1 MNIGIIG
8 CGFTADHYLY
18 CLKWHPF
25 LKVVGATDRDPE
37 RASKFCNLHSVKL
50 YPNLEALLADD
61 SITMVLNLTSSTS
74 HYETS
79 KACLNAGKHLFTE
92 KPLATDFSQAKEL
105 VQLAEAKGLHF
116 SAAPCNLLGETAQT
130 LWRAL
135 RKKEIGEVHL
145 VLAELDD
152 GPFHLA
158 EPHLWR
164 SDSGAPYDYGEEFRV
179 GVTVEHSAYYLSL
192 FAAFF
197 GPAKTITP
205 FAACL
210 WPDRPISSEERLNIT
225 APDFSVA
232 CITFESGVVARLTCS
247 LVSPF
252 NHELKIIGDT
262 GVITVNE
269 CWNYSAPV
277 YLDRFSS
284 LRYRAERYAITKE
297 HPVIK
302 NLLGKHPR
310 VYPPVRKASIR
321 KRYARYH
328 MDYGRGIADLARA
341 IKEQRSPRIPADFC
355 LHLTEL
361 GLAIQHAEPTPYQ
374 VTTTFKPLQPLDDA
388 GLRELIPPRW

>member
-1 MNIGIIG
+1 MQIGIVG
-8 CGFTADHYLY
+8 CGFTADHYLF
-18 CLKWHPF
+18 CLKWHPS
-25 LKVVGATDRDPE
+25 LKVIGATDRDQE
-37 RASKFCNLHSVKL
+37 RASAFCKHHSLKQ
-50 YPNLEALLADD
+50 YPTLEALLADGSVD
-61 SITMVLNLTSSTS
+61 MVLNLTNSTS

-92 KPLATDFSQAKEL
+92 KPLATDFAQAKEL
-105 VQLAEAKGLHF
+105 VQLAEAKGLYF
-116 SAAPCNLLGETAQT
+116 SAAPCNILGETAQT

-135 RKKEIGEVHL
+135 RNKEIGEVHL

-164 SDSGAPYDYGEEFRV
+164 SESGAPYDYREEFKV

-192 FAAFF
+192 FTAFF
-197 GPAKTITP
+197 GPAKTVTP

-210 WPDRPISSEERLNIT
+210 WPDRPISPDERLRVT
-225 APDFSVA
+225 TPDFSVA

-247 LVSPF
+247 LISPF
-252 NHELKIIGDT
+252 DHELKIIGDT
-262 GVITVNE
+262 GVITVHE

-277 YLDRFSS
+277 YLDKFSP

-297 HPVIK
+297 HPTIK

-310 VYPPVRKASIR
+310 VYPPVRRANIK
-321 KRYARYH
+321 KRNARYH
-328 MDYGRGIADLARA
+328 MDYGRGIADMAQA
-341 IKEQRSPRIPADFC
+341 IQEQRALRIPADFC

-361 GLAIQHAEPTPYQ
+361 GLAIQRADPTTYR
-374 VTTTFKPLQPLDDA
+374 VTTTFKPLLPLDDA
-388 GLRELIPPRW
+388 ALEELIPPRW

>member
-8 CGFTADHYLY
+8 CGFTADHYLF

-25 LKVVGATDRDPE
+25 LKVIGAADRDQQ
-37 RASKFCNLHSVKL
+37 RAATFCSHHAIRQ
-50 YPNLEALLADD
+50 YPSLEEMLADD
-61 SITMVLNLTSSTS
+61 NIQMVLNLTNSTS

-92 KPLATDFSQAKEL
+92 KPLATDFAQAQQL
-105 VQLAEAKGLHF
+105 VQLADAKGLYF

-130 LWRAL
+130 LWKAL
-135 RKKEIGEVHL
+135 RKREIGDVHV

-158 EPHLWR
+158 EPNTWR
-164 SDSGAPYDYGEEFRV
+164 SESGAPYDYREEFKV

-205 FAACL
+205 FSACV
-210 WPDRPISSEERLNIT
+210 WPDRPVSPGERLSLT
-225 APDFSVA
+225 TPDFSVA

-252 NHELKIIGDT
+252 NHELKIVGDT

-284 LRYRAERYAITKE
+284 LRYRAERYAISKE
-297 HPVIK
+297 HPFIK
-302 NLLGKHPR
+302 NLLSKHPR
-310 VYPPVRKASIR
+310 VYPPVRKANIR

-328 MDYGRGIADLARA
+328 MDYGRGIADLAHA
-341 IKEQRSPRIPADFC
+341 IENHRPPRLPADFC

-361 GLAIQHAEPTPYQ
+361 GLAIQKADAAPYR
-374 VTTTFKPLQPLDDA
+374 VKTTFKPLQPLDEA
-388 GLRELIPPRW
+388 GLKELIPPGW

>member
-1 MNIGIIG
+1 MQIGIIG
-8 CGFTADHYLY
+8 CGFTADHYLF

-25 LKVVGATDRDPE
+25 LKVVGATDQDQE
-37 RASKFCNLHSVKL
+37 RASKFCNHQSVKL
-50 YPNLEALLADD
+50 YPTLEALLADG
-61 SITMVLNLTSSTS
+61 SIEMVLNLTNSTS

-79 KACLNAGKHLFTE
+79 KACLNAGKHLYTE

-105 VQLAEAKGLHF
+105 VQLAEAKGLYF

-130 LWRAL
+130 LWKAL
-135 RKKEIGEVHL
+135 RKKEIGDIRL

-158 EPHLWR
+158 EPHQWR
-164 SDSGAPYDYGEEFRV
+164 SESGAPYDYREEFKV
-179 GVTVEHSAYYLSL
+179 GVTIEHSAYHLSL
-192 FAAFF
+192 LTAFF

-205 FAACL
+205 FSACL
-210 WPDRPISSEERLNIT
+210 WPDRPISPEERLKIT

-232 CITFESGVVARLTCS
+232 IITFESGVVARLTCS
-247 LVSPF
+247 LISPF
-252 NHELKIIGDT
+252 DHELKIVGDT
-262 GVITVNE
+262 GVLTVNE

-277 YLDRFSS
+277 YLDKFSS
-284 LRYRAERYAITKE
+284 LRYRAERYPITKE
-297 HPVIK
+297 HPFIK

-310 VYPPVRKASIR
+310 VYPPVRKSNIR

-341 IKEQRSPRIPADFC
+341 IQEQRPPRIPADFC

-361 GLAIQHAEPTPYQ
+361 GLAIQKAESTTYQ
-374 VTTTFKPLQPLDDA
+374 VTTTFKPLQPLDEA
-388 GLRELIPPRW
+388 GLKELIPPGW

>member
-8 CGFTADHYLY
+8 CGFTADHYLF
-18 CLKWHPF
+18 CLQWHPE

-37 RASKFCNLHSVKL
+37 RASKFCNLHKVKL
-50 YPNLEALLADD
+50 YPTLEDMLSDG
-61 SITMVLNLTSSTS
+61 SIDMVLNLTNSSS

-105 VQLAEAKGLHF
+105 VELADAKGVYF

-130 LWRAL
+130 LWKAL
-135 RKKEIGEVHL
+135 RNKEIGDVRL

-158 EPHLWR
+158 APHTWQ
-164 SDSGAPYDYGEEFRV
+164 SESGAPYDYREEFKM
-179 GVTVEHSAYYLSL
+179 GVTVEHSAYYLGL

-197 GPAKTITP
+197 GPARTVTP
-205 FAACL
+205 FSAVL
-210 WPDRPISSEERLNIT
+210 WPERRISSDETLQLT
-225 APDFSVA
+225 TPDFSVA

-247 LVSPF
+247 LVAPF
-252 NHELKIIGDT
+252 NHVLKITGDT

-269 CWNYSAPV
+269 VWNYTAKV
-277 YLDRFSS
+277 YVDKYTSM
-284 LRYRAERYAITKE
+284 RYRAERYSITKE
-297 HPVIK
+297 HPVIANMVGNHK
-302 NLLGKHPR
+302 
-310 VYPPVRKASIR
+310 VYPPVRKANLK

-328 MDYGRGIADLARA
+328 MDYGRGIADLALA
-341 IKEQRSPRIPADFC
+341 IQQQRPPRIPADFC

-361 GLAIQHAEPTPYQ
+361 GLAIQKAEPGPYQ
-374 VTTTFKPLQPLDDA
+374 VKTTFKPLQPLDEA
-388 GLRELIPPRW
+388 GLNELIPAKW